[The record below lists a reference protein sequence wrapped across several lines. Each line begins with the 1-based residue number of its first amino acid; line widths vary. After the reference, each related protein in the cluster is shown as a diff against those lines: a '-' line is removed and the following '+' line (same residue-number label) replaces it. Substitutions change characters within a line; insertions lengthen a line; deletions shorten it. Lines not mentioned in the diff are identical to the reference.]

1 MTTYL
6 VWLVTGV
13 VVALA
18 MGAAPMRRFSGAAM
32 RVSPMAGAFGGLI
45 GGIIGD
51 GLPGIHGYALTVPSM
66 LGATLGA
73 LALCLAM
80 RSRLSDVEP

>member
-13 VVALA
+13 AVALA
-18 MGAAPMRRFSGAAM
+18 LGSGPLRRFSGAAM
-32 RVSPMAGAFGGLI
+32 RVSPMAGALGGLV

-51 GLPGIHGYALTVPSM
+51 GLPGAHGYALTLTSV
-66 LGATLGA
+66 LGAALGS

-80 RSRLSDVEP
+80 RGRLSDVEP

>member
-13 VVALA
+13 GVALA
-18 MGAAPMRRFSGAAM
+18 MGSGPLRRFGGAAV

-51 GLPGIHGYALTVPSM
+51 GLPGVHGYALTLPSM
-66 LGATLGA
+66 LGAVLGA

-80 RSRLSDVEP
+80 RGRLSDVEP